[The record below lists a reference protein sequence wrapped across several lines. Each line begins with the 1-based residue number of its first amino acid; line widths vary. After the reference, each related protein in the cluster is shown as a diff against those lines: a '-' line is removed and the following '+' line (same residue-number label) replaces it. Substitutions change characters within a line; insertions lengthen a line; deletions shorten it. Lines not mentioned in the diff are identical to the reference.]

1 MIQSE
6 RERNHAC
13 PRVSDHDS
21 LFYSHS
27 LKRGGEEIRL
37 GRRRPHGSARTL
49 AVTKSRPIKS
59 DDPATS
65 GYARNKAAYLHIG
78 RGHAV
83 AVKQYDRG
91 ARSPGIDLMQSN
103 AAYPKEVALRGIFS
117 LSVNRVLLVDR
128 RCSAWDAAL
137 EDG

>member
-1 MIQSE
+1 MIQGE

-13 PRVSDHDS
+13 PRMSDHDS

-49 AVTKSRPIKS
+49 AVTKSRPIKG

-65 GYARNKAAYLHIG
+65 GRARNKAAYLHIG

-83 AVKQYDRG
+83 AVHRT
-91 ARSPGIDLMQSN
+91 
-103 AAYPKEVALRGIFS
+103 
-117 LSVNRVLLVDR
+117 
-128 RCSAWDAAL
+128 SAWQMKPSIAL
-137 EDG
+137 WTAF